1 MLNVVKS
8 DREGYSI
15 VSEETGIEYDLL
27 ELESY
32 CGKTTSDIVAIFV
45 GLPESGYL
53 GQLDYFFGASDV
65 SSMLEICK
73 IAITEF
79 ENGEREM
86 ISSLDVDG
94 ELAEY
99 IKHNNLKIK
108 LKEVK

>member
-65 SSMLEICK
+65 STMLETCK

-86 ISSLDVDG
+86 LSSLDDFG
-94 ELAEY
+94 ELEEY
-99 IKHNNLKIK
+99 AKTHNLKIK